1 MPIIRI
7 AKLLRGTA
15 TAIILL
21 LVGACSLQPVS
32 TNRYQSD
39 IGGEVGGGVEAHPVA
54 ELQQQALAALDD
66 KHYQQAIDYL
76 QRAINIQP
84 RNAWSWHY
92 LAQSYRQNRQ
102 YDQCLAMLDR
112 SLSYSS
118 YDDVLELANDQLR
131 ARCRQG

>member
-15 TAIILL
+15 TAIVLL
-21 LVGACSLQPVS
+21 LLGACSLQPIS

-39 IGGEVGGGVEAHPVA
+39 IGGGVEAHPVA
-54 ELQQQALAALDD
+54 ELQQQALAALHD

-102 YDQCLAMLDR
+102 YDQCLAMIDR

-118 YDDVLELANDQLR
+118 YDDILELANDQLR